1 MTLHPR
7 NSKLASSQSAMHAP
21 AMADFL
27 KELRAI
33 RKRLEA
39 QDVSTQ
45 DWASAADVSHT
56 TLWRILERGQTPSVS
71 TFSALV
77 AAEKKFAS
85 AQK

>member
-1 MTLHPR
+1 
-7 NSKLASSQSAMHAP
+7 
-21 AMADFL
+21 MADFL
-27 KELRAI
+27 EELRAI
-33 RKRLEA
+33 RKRLERES
-39 QDVSTQ
+39 VSIQ

-71 TFSALV
+71 TYSALV